1 MNIVVRM
8 PTTLIRTLVLGTLL
22 FAVVDAVHAE
32 NDEEVVS
39 KPGAPAPAAQPK
51 RRADGFEVVDLEMG
65 SGTVASAGKLVIVQ
79 FVGKLADGR
88 AFSNTY
94 ETKRPLRFIVG
105 KGQVVPG
112 FDEAV
117 LGMKVGG
124 RRRAIVPAKLGYG
137 DKGFGTIVP
146 PDAPLSFEIEL
157 VAVRDKP

>member
-1 MNIVVRM
+1 M
-8 PTTLIRTLVLGTLL
+8 PFSRSFHSHVLLALALVS
-22 FAVVDAVHAE
+22 AVPALAE
-32 NDEEVVS
+32 DT
-39 KPGAPAPAAQPK
+39 APPAK
-51 RRADGFEVVDLEMG
+51 RRADGFEVVDLEI
-65 SGTVASAGKLVIVQ
+65 GTGPTATSGKLAIVQ

-88 AFSNTY
+88 AFANTY
-94 ETKRPLRFIVG
+94 DTKRPLRFLVG

-117 LGMKVGG
+117 TGMKVGG

-137 DKGFGTIVP
+137 EKGFGTIVP